1 MDPINAVDESLELAG
16 QKIKCKET
24 MVTPE
29 NLPVTSQATQE
40 VGKEKVSNGN
50 SLFGL
55 LFSIQKTV
63 RLCIPS

>member
-1 MDPINAVDESLELAG
+1 MDPINAVNEPLELAG

-40 VGKEKVSNGN
+40 VGKEKVSSGN
-50 SLFGL
+50 SLFRL